1 MNHLK
6 TVHDLTVDKESM
18 NKHVSV
24 VTRIVDESQ
33 LQKSLMRNQKLRLKK
48 LQLQQENA
56 AEPNAELAE
65 KVELAAKKIKMSLD
79 NDLLTSPPKKKR
91 KKKSDVESPKK
102 IVEPKTEVKIEP
114 ISVVEK
120 IIKMEPVIIPKEEVE
135 PDTENDVEKV
145 VRKRGRPPRR
155 DSDAFRLAKI
165 HNFGKVVKNLPQPEP
180 KEWKDSKDL
189 DPSEER
195 PKRNRVKP
203 VNKDFVYDL
212 SGLMHPN
219 EVYEEIAAMLS
230 PPRRESRRR
239 NSVVRY
245 SDSSSVFKPSTDELL
260 DFDLHG
266 PFGVSSEDL
275 ALDLPADKDDEDMPL
290 INFSHPSRQARRLNS
305 STSLSS
311 STSAE
316 QTKKVE
322 KVADKVMLAPKVS
335 DSILKKIFTE
345 STSSK
350 VHQGASEPVL
360 TAGTKMALAAVSA
373 GRASLFEPKY
383 LSSISFEPVKP
394 QMSLLHKTT
403 PSAASSIL
411 ERYFGQRAKPASVE
425 ESTAEKLCEKFQS
438 FNVNSLSSPRDVAD
452 DSSEVNLC
460 VLATS
465 DTSSE
470 SESESEVEPSQSTDT
485 SPKKEDIVEEKAP
498 APEKKIL
505 TKKIRK
511 RAFLQKDINRK
522 PGDKKRFPRLTVLQR
537 LQENKNR
544 RSREQLLKEMK
555 RRLASNA
562 KPATSS
568 RKIFNE
574 L

>member
-6 TVHDLTVDKESM
+6 TVHDLTVDKDSM

-48 LQLQQENA
+48 LQLQQEHSS
-56 AEPNAELAE
+56 EPNAELAE

-79 NDLLTSPPKKKR
+79 SDLLTSPPAKKKR
-91 KKKSDVESPKK
+91 KKKSDVEPPKEVIVPK
-102 IVEPKTEVKIEP
+102 IEVKIEP
-114 ISVVEK
+114 VAAIEK
-120 IIKMEPVIIPKEEVE
+120 IVKKEPIIIPKQEYKPEIE
-135 PDTENDVEKV
+135 LEKV

-165 HNFGKVVKNLPQPEP
+165 HKFGKVVKNVPQLEP
-180 KEWKDSKDL
+180 KEWKEPSQDL
-189 DPSEER
+189 SDER

-266 PFGVSSEDL
+266 PFGVSTED
-275 ALDLPADKDDEDMPL
+275 ALDLPTDKDDEDMPL

-305 STSLSS
+305 SS

-316 QTKKVE
+316 QAKKSE
-322 KVADKVMLAPKVS
+322 KTVDKVMVAPKVS

-350 VHQGASEPVL
+350 VHQGATEPVL
-360 TAGTKMALAAVSA
+360 AAGTKMAIAAVSA

-383 LSSISFEPVKP
+383 LSSVSFEPAKP
-394 QMSLLHKTT
+394 AMSLLQKTT
-403 PSAASSIL
+403 PSAATSIL
-411 ERYFGQRAKPASVE
+411 ERYFGQRAKSTSIE
-425 ESTAEKLCEKFQS
+425 ESNAEKLCEKFQT
-438 FNVNSLSSPRDVAD
+438 FNVNSVSSPRDVAD

-470 SESESEVEPSQSTDT
+470 SASDTDVEPSQSTDT
-485 SPKKEDIVEEKAP
+485 SPKKPKKETQKAETS
-498 APEKKIL
+498 EKKVL
-505 TKKIRK
+505 TKRIRK
-511 RAFLQKDINRK
+511 RPFPQKEANGRK
-522 PGDKKRFPRLTVLQR
+522 LGEKKRFPRLTVLQR